1 MIRAA
6 AGRGNLTQPA
16 KIQPVSFFEEECM
29 GRTLPSATQV
39 FYQEEGATS
48 GFRQGLTTP
57 DRRIFDGL
65 FDSAHRHIAAVSYA
79 AHPLPLEM
87 FLLAMLLEQH
97 KEVMRLRAYLEGL
110 LGRPL
115 DLGVKEPGK
124 LF

>member
-1 MIRAA
+1 
-6 AGRGNLTQPA
+6 
-16 KIQPVSFFEEECM
+16 M

-39 FYQEEGATS
+39 FYQEEGAMS
-48 GFRQGLTTP
+48 GFSQGLPTF
-57 DRRIFDGL
+57 DRRIFDSM

-97 KEVMRLRAYLEGL
+97 KEVMCLRARLEDL
-110 LGRPL
+110 LGCPS
-115 DLGVKEPGK
+115 DLGGREPYK

>member
-1 MIRAA
+1 
-6 AGRGNLTQPA
+6 
-16 KIQPVSFFEEECM
+16 M

-39 FYQEEGATS
+39 FYQEEQAVAV
-48 GFRQGLTTP
+48 L
-57 DRRIFDGL
+57 RRCLGKQEQRVLENL

-79 AHPLPLEM
+79 AHTLPVEI

-97 KEVMRLRAYLEGL
+97 KEVMRLKNQLEEL

-115 DLGVKEPGK
+115 DPQLRDPRQ